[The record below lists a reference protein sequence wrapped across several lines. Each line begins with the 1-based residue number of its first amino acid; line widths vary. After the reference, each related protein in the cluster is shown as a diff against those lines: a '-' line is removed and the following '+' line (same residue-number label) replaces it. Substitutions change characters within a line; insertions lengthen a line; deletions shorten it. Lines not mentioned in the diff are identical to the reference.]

1 MEKHHEQIIKVF
13 RNKFIRINKYLFKQ
27 VKWSPDNF
35 YHNIEDP
42 YSLKLA
48 SADSVGNILIW
59 DVYKSSV
66 QSEFRDGNKSISGFY
81 K

>member
-1 MEKHHEQIIKVF
+1 
-13 RNKFIRINKYLFKQ
+13 

-48 SADSVGNILIW
+48 SADAAGNILIW
-59 DVYKSSV
+59 DVYKSSI
-66 QSEFRDGNKSISGFY
+66 QSEFRDGSKSISGEY